1 MSLTARLWENAEE
14 AMLAAQRSKSASDK
28 QVLLE
33 LARAWTRAAL
43 RSEGANNFF
52 SSQHASI
59 SRQEAPVS
67 CELQRATN

>member
-1 MSLTARLWENAEE
+1 MSLTARLWQNAEE

-43 RSEGANNFF
+43 RSEGNT
-52 SSQHASI
+52 I
-59 SRQEAPVS
+59 SAPQSKV
-67 CELQRATN
+67 RAA

>member
-14 AMLAAQRSKSASDK
+14 ALLEAQRSKNASDK

-43 RSEGANNFF
+43 RSESTNI
-52 SSQHASI
+52 I
-59 SRQEAPVS
+59 SAPHS
-67 CELQRATN
+67 KARATNAAH